1 MFLRREIVNKFT
13 IAQGATA
20 AAQDDGERT
29 FATKVESL
37 SISGAGVKKLSRR
50 IRVAP
55 NLARG
60 AIAWR

>member
-1 MFLRREIVNKFT
+1 MVNKFT
-13 IAQGATA
+13 IAQGAA
-20 AAQDDGERT
+20 GAAQDYDKRMC
-29 FATKVESL
+29 ATKIESL
-37 SISGAGVKKLSRR
+37 SVIGAGVRKLSRR